1 MRKKILLTGAGGY
14 GSNALY
20 KGFKNIYNLN
30 NIEGV
35 GTHHDKYML
44 ARSPFNKN
52 YLVTAA
58 RVDKEQ
64 YIQELTYIVKKEKID
79 LLIPRSDLEIN
90 ILNNNR
96 NKFKC
101 KVFLP
106 NKREISK
113 TQDKLKFY
121 HILYKK
127 GVPIPI
133 TYQIKD
139 INKIKDILGLI
150 PKVKNRY
157 WLRIKSPGYAGAYGA
172 TWVKNVNEVND
183 WLTKFSNTNYK
194 EFTLSEYLPGK
205 LYECI
210 FLYYNGKLKICK
222 IYENF
227 RYINFGSAKNIGST
241 PEIAK
246 SAKGEIALRAIK
258 NSKKAIEA
266 GCESAGTK
274 PHGVYHLSA
283 KLNSRGV
290 PCITEVNI
298 GRTPSTI
305 EIFDSLGETKL
316 SEHLLACALDL
327 KIKSPRK
334 IYDLES
340 KNFYFIRSLDANLH
354 KTDKINYEQYYI

>member
-20 KGFKNIYNLN
+20 KGFKNLYYFN
-30 NIEGV
+30 NIDGV
-35 GTHHDKYML
+35 GTNHDKYML

-58 RVDKEQ
+58 SVDKEQ

-90 ILNNNR
+90 ILNNYR
-96 NKFKC
+96 NKFQC

-121 HILYKK
+121 NIVYKK
-127 GVPIPI
+127 GIPVPI
-133 TYQIKD
+133 TFQIKD
-139 INKIKDILGLI
+139 KNKIKNYLELI

-222 IYENF
+222 IYENI

-274 PHGVYHLSA
+274 PNGVYHLSA

-340 KNFYFIRSLDANLH
+340 RNLYFIRSLDANLH
-354 KTDKINYEQYYI
+354 KTDKIKNEQYYI

>member
-1 MRKKILLTGAGGY
+1 MKKILLTGAGGY

-20 KGFKNIYNLN
+20 KGFENFYNLN
-30 NIEGV
+30 NIVGV

-44 ARSPFNKN
+44 VRSPFNKN

-64 YIQELTYIVKKEKID
+64 YIKELTYIVKKEKID

-101 KVFLP
+101 KLFLP
-106 NKREISK
+106 NKFEISK

-121 HILYKK
+121 NILHKK
-127 GVPIPI
+127 GIPVPI
-133 TYQIKD
+133 TSQIKD
-139 INKIKDILGLI
+139 KNKISDILKII

-183 WLTKFSNTNYK
+183 WLNEFSNNDFK

-210 FLYYNGKLKICK
+210 FLYYNGKLKISK
-222 IYENF
+222 IYENI
-227 RYINFGSAKNIGST
+227 RYLNYGSKKNIGST
-241 PEIAK
+241 PEISRSAK
-246 SAKGEIALRAIK
+246 SGIAYKAIK

-305 EIFDSLGETKL
+305 EIFDSLGENKI
-316 SEHLLACALDL
+316 SEYLLAYALNL

-340 KNFYFIRSLDANLH
+340 QNFYFIRSLDTKLFKTKNL
-354 KTDKINYEQYYI
+354 KNEQYYI